1 MEITAN
7 VAAGE
12 TNPPCKTGYRKIGH
26 DCQKMDQPSQT
37 LTPGAD
43 WPCRDGYQRMGNY
56 CRKIF
61 VPANADV
68 KGSQWYC
75 KAGYTRQANA
85 CIKLSSVKNSI
96 Q

>member
-1 MEITAN
+1 MAMRLFCFPIITAVLSLLLGSSASADPLN
-7 VAAGE
+7 SYRVG
-12 TNPPCKTGYRKIGH
+12 TG
-26 DCQKMDQPSQT
+26 
-37 LTPGAD
+37 

-85 CIKLSSVKNSI
+85 CIKLSSVKN
-96 Q
+96 